1 MTPRGDSAAAA
12 WSENGQQSQPTAV
25 IYLRVST
32 KEQAEK
38 NGEAEGYS
46 IPAQRAA
53 CRRKAESLGATVVE
67 EFADRGESAR
77 NARRPELQ
85 RMLVYVREN
94 EVSHVIIHK
103 VDRLARDRVDD
114 VEITLALRAGG
125 ATLVSCSENI
135 DETPSGILL
144 HGIMSAMAEFYSRNL
159 ASEVLKGSLQ
169 KVKTGGSVGK
179 APLGYLNV
187 RAIENGREVRT
198 VEIDSDRAPLI
209 KWAFEAYASGEFGL
223 RQLLDE
229 ATRRGLDVPATA
241 RKPAKPLYLSHL
253 HSLLKHPFYKGVV
266 RYMKVEYP
274 GRHEPIV
281 SEETWDRVQ
290 QVLAAKGLAREKQ
303 HKHNHF
309 LKGSLY
315 CEKCGSRL
323 IVTNARSRSGKIYPY
338 FVCIGRHQKRND
350 CTMKAVLIERVE
362 ELVEEHYRT
371 IELKP
376 ELGEVLRKLLSE
388 DLALYLK
395 KAASERKTL
404 ERRRS
409 RLLAERAK
417 LLQAH
422 YADAIPLELLKT
434 EQDRIKAQLAKL
446 EERLAATDKRHANT
460 EANLKAALALA
471 GDCYAAYCGATKAV
485 KRLFNQVFFTRIYVD
500 EGDGVR
506 SELAPPFDLL
516 LNNEARER
524 AAVIASEKRP
534 SDPVLLQAWKAM
546 RDENTPEKR
555 VLEGAGC
562 LEQRFFRS
570 AALGLKYEALVGRAG
585 FEPATLGLKVRSDVM
600 RRNAGNGKSSH
611 ERIHAGESVVSAW
624 DVPSSLDAEL
634 LAKRVTVRL
643 HCPC

>member
-1 MTPRGDSAAAA
+1 MTPRGDSTAAA

-53 CRRKAESLGATVVE
+53 CRRKAESLGASVVE

-85 RMLVYVREN
+85 RMLAYVKEHP
-94 EVSHVIIHK
+94 VSFVIFHK
-103 VDRLARDRVDD
+103 VDRLARDRADD
-114 VEITLALRAGG
+114 VEITLALRAAG

-159 ASEVLKGSLQ
+159 AAEVLKGTLQ

-187 RAIENGREVRT
+187 RAIENGRELRT
-198 VEIDSDRAPLI
+198 VEIDPVRAPLI

-229 ATRRGLDVPATA
+229 VTRRGLDVPATA

-253 HSLLKHPFYKGVV
+253 HSLLRHPFYKGAV

-274 GRHEPIV
+274 GKHEPLV
-281 SEETWDRVQ
+281 SEETWDAVQ
-290 QVLAAKGLAREKQ
+290 QILTAKGLAREKQ
-303 HKHNHF
+303 RKHNHF

-323 IVTNARSRSGKIYPY
+323 IVTNARSHSGKIYPY

-371 IELKP
+371 AVELKP
-376 ELGEVLRKLLSE
+376 ELREVLMKLLSE
-388 DLALYLK
+388 DLALYQK

-446 EERLAATDKRHANT
+446 EERLAATDQRHADT

-516 LNNEARER
+516 LNNEVRER

-546 RDENTPEKR
+546 RDENTPAKR
-555 VLEGAGC
+555 VLEGVGHGR
-562 LEQRFFRS
+562 QRFFRS

-585 FEPATLGLKVRSDVM
+585 FEPATLGLR
-600 RRNAGNGKSSH
+600 
-611 ERIHAGESVVSAW
+611 
-624 DVPSSLDAEL
+624 VPCSTS
-634 LAKRVTVRL
+634 
-643 HCPC
+643 

>member
-1 MTPRGDSAAAA
+1 MSDGR
-12 WSENGQQSQPTAV
+12 ENGSARAV
-25 IYLRVST
+25 LYLRVST

-53 CRRKAESLGATVVE
+53 CRRKAESLGAVVVE

-94 EVSHVIIHK
+94 EISHVIIHK

-114 VEITLALRAGG
+114 VEITLALRAAGT
-125 ATLVSCSENI
+125 TLVSCSENI

-169 KVKTGGSVGK
+169 KVKSGGSVGK

-187 RAIENGREVRT
+187 RKVENGREVRS
-198 VEIDSDRAPLI
+198 VEIDLARAPLI

-229 ATRRGLDVPATA
+229 VTRRGLDVPATA

-290 QVLAAKGLAREKQ
+290 QVLTAKGLAREKQ
-303 HKHNHF
+303 HKHNHY
-309 LKGSLY
+309 LKGSVY

-323 IVTNARSRSGKIYPY
+323 LVTNARSHSGKIYPY
-338 FVCIGRHQKRND
+338 FGRHQKRHD

-371 IELKP
+371 IELDP
-376 ELGEVLRKLLSE
+376 ELGEVLHKLLSE
-388 DLALYLK
+388 DLVLYQK

-422 YADAIPLELLKT
+422 YADAIPLELLKV

-446 EERLAATDKRHANT
+446 EERLTATDQRHADT
-460 EANLKAALALA
+460 EANLKAALGLA
-471 GDCYAAYCGATKAV
+471 GDCYAAYCAAANTV
-485 KRLFNQVFFTRIYVD
+485 KRLFNQVFFKKIYVE
-500 EGDGVR
+500 EGDSVR

-516 LNNEARER
+516 LNHEVRAR
-524 AAVIASEKRP
+524 AAAIASEERP
-534 SDPVLLQAWKAM
+534 RDPILLQAWNAM
-546 RDENTPEKR
+546 RDENTLEKR
-555 VLEGAGC
+555 VLEGAGR
-562 LEQRFFRS
+562 LRQRLFRS
-570 AALGLKYEALVGRAG
+570 AALGLNYEALVGEGG
-585 FEPATLGLKVRSDVM
+585 FEP
-600 RRNAGNGKSSH
+600 
-611 ERIHAGESVVSAW
+611 
-624 DVPSSLDAEL
+624 P
-634 LAKRVTVRL
+634 
-643 HCPC
+643 